1 MAKVTYPRESPT
13 CGKEFS
19 KGYFFHHKKHCGTTE
34 HRYHCPLCPLSFS
47 QYGNMQHHVRQQH
60 SNNPLRFV
68 CSMCGTELTTAH
80 KMRLHM
86 ATVCAEQK
94 LRYNC
99 WYCNAA
105 FTRKDNRQTHM
116 RCIHG
121 PICREKKDNLQLYLQ
136 HLSEEQDFQDEWMF
150 LESRPIKRGEHN
162 VCPCSQTPIQSYF
175 FMENK
180 INGNRTFVGST
191 CIGNIDPKAGA
202 VIAYFKNILEQA
214 VEGIYRGQNENG
226 LQKFAIKS
234 TTRMVCRLHDV
245 EQLNPPVTRNLKG
258 EWQVLVKH
266 PKPVTLV
273 ENQVYWLRLKAK
285 YVRGQLTFTAL

>member
-1 MAKVTYPRESPT
+1 MPKVTYPRECPT
-13 CGKEFS
+13 CGKEFIR
-19 KGYFFHHKKHCGTTE
+19 GYFFHHKKHCGTTE

-47 QYGNMQHHVRQQH
+47 QYGNMQHHIRQQH

-136 HLSEEQDFQDEWMF
+136 PFQVKNRIFRTSGCFWNPDLLNEE
-150 LESRPIKRGEHN
+150 N
-162 VCPCSQTPIQSYF
+162 
-175 FMENK
+175 
-180 INGNRTFVGST
+180 
-191 CIGNIDPKAGA
+191 
-202 VIAYFKNILEQA
+202 
-214 VEGIYRGQNENG
+214 
-226 LQKFAIKS
+226 
-234 TTRMVCRLHDV
+234 TTSV
-245 EQLNPPVTRNLKG
+245 PA
-258 EWQVLVKH
+258 VKH
-266 PKPVTLV
+266 RYSP
-273 ENQVYWLRLKAK
+273 
-285 YVRGQLTFTAL
+285 TFLSRTRSTAIAPL

>member
-1 MAKVTYPRESPT
+1 MYSWTNLSWEKGQFTVIFAT
-13 CGKEFS
+13 FS
-19 KGYFFHHKKHCGTTE
+19 
-34 HRYHCPLCPLSFS
+34 
-47 QYGNMQHHVRQQH
+47 
-60 SNNPLRFV
+60 
-68 CSMCGTELTTAH
+68 
-80 KMRLHM
+80 
-86 ATVCAEQK
+86 
-94 LRYNC
+94 
-99 WYCNAA
+99 
-105 FTRKDNRQTHM
+105 
-116 RCIHG
+116 
-121 PICREKKDNLQLYLQ
+121 
-136 HLSEEQDFQDEWMF
+136 SEEQDFQDERMF

-175 FMENK
+175 FIENK

-214 VEGIYRGQNENG
+214 VEGIYRGRNENG

-273 ENQVYWLRLKAK
+273 EIKCIGLDWKLSMYEDS
-285 YVRGQLTFTAL
+285 